1 MDRGKVIEEG
11 LLTYQ
16 GSLFGATED
25 RQVAVKEVTLELV
38 VGRVV
43 AGGAGSKHDVHGS
56 PNLHEGR
63 LLTCCD
69 HILIVTR
76 ADLPCVVHRH
86 QLQREPPKT

>member
-1 MDRGKVIEEG
+1 MIS
-11 LLTYQ
+11 YQ
-16 GSLFGATED
+16 GSLFAATED

-43 AGGAGSKHDVHGS
+43 AGGARSKHDVHGS
-56 PNLHEGR
+56 LKLHERR

-86 QLQREPPKT
+86 QLQSHPKHLEIGK

>member
-1 MDRGKVIEEG
+1 MIS
-11 LLTYQ
+11 YQ
-16 GSLFGATED
+16 GSLFAATED

-43 AGGAGSKHDVHGS
+43 AGGARSKHDIHGS
-56 PNLHEGR
+56 LKLHERR

-86 QLQREPPKT
+86 QLQSHPKHSEIGK